1 MDSRSLDFA
10 SEIEQATGGKGVDLV
25 LNSLA
30 GEFIGKSFSVLAA
43 NGRFLEIGMT
53 GIWDQ
58 DRVSQLNRNISYYPI
73 NLAATFREDPQ
84 LIAGLM
90 AELMKD
96 FEKGLLKPLPLTVFP
111 IEQVTD
117 TFRHMAQAKHIGK
130 IVVTHQAAVHTR
142 RNVDTGARKS
152 HTIDPDASYMITGG
166 LAGLGLLAA
175 DWLVR
180 EGARHLVLTG
190 RSEPSE
196 QALEMIRGMERQG
209 ARVLIAQGDVSDR
222 VHLEE
227 VFAKFGSA
235 LPLLAGIIHS
245 AGVLDDGVL
254 LHQNGERFRNVFSPK
269 IAGSWH
275 LHELTQDLPLDFFV
289 LFSSAVSLL
298 GSAGQANHS
307 AACAFEDGLAH
318 YRRALGL
325 PALSIDWGP
334 WGEAG
339 AATRGKVTE
348 RSRLKGFEP
357 IQPEQ
362 GFRVLA
368 RLLEQAP
375 ARVGVMSVDW
385 RQYSDSFSRGSTP
398 ALLSELSFQREV
410 SASKPQDRKEPSQ
423 AVIQRLNAAQPS
435 KRRALLTDYVREQAM
450 KVLGL
455 DSAPPIDS
463 NQPLN
468 DLGLDS
474 LMAVELRSLLSTE
487 LGLARSLPAT
497 LVFDYPTIAAL
508 TTYLAEEV
516 FLWGRAPVPRV
527 ETPPEDDLAGIL
539 DRIEGLS
546 TEEVDRIYSAE

>member
-1 MDSRSLDFA
+1 
-10 SEIEQATGGKGVDLV
+10 
-25 LNSLA
+25 
-30 GEFIGKSFSVLAA
+30 
-43 NGRFLEIGMT
+43 
-53 GIWDQ
+53 
-58 DRVSQLNRNISYYPI
+58 
-73 NLAATFREDPQ
+73 
-84 LIAGLM
+84 
-90 AELMKD
+90 
-96 FEKGLLKPLPLTVFP
+96 
-111 IEQVTD
+111 
-117 TFRHMAQAKHIGK
+117 
-130 IVVTHQAAVHTR
+130 
-142 RNVDTGARKS
+142 
-152 HTIDPDASYMITGG
+152 MITGG
-166 LAGLGLLAA
+166 LAGLGLLTA

-196 QALEMIRGMERQG
+196 QALDMIRAMEREG
-209 ARVLIAQGDVSDR
+209 ARVLIARGDVSDR
-222 VHLEE
+222 SHLEE
-227 VFAKFGSA
+227 VFAKFGSE
-235 LPLLAGIIHS
+235 LPPLAGIIHS

-254 LHQNGERFRNVFSPK
+254 LHQNGERFRRVLSPK
-269 IAGSWH
+269 VAGSWH

-289 LFSSAVSLL
+289 MFSSAVSLL

-339 AATRGKVTE
+339 AATRGKVTQ
-348 RSRLKGFEP
+348 RSQLKGFQL

-362 GFRVLA
+362 GFRILA

-375 ARVGVMSVDW
+375 ARIGVMSVDW

-398 ALLSELSFQREV
+398 LLSELSVQREAA
-410 SASKPQDRKEPSQ
+410 ASKPQDRKEPSQ
-423 AVIQRLNAAQPS
+423 AVIQRLNGAPPA
-435 KRRALLTDYVREQAM
+435 KRQALLTDYVRTQAM

-455 DSAPPIDS
+455 DSAPPIDA

-474 LMAVELRSLLSTE
+474 LMAVEMRSLLSSE

-516 FLWGRAPVPRV
+516 FMWGRAPAPKD
-527 ETPPEDDLAGIL
+527 EPLPEGGLAGIL
-539 DRIEGLS
+539 DRIESLS
-546 TEEVDRIYSAE
+546 LEEVDRIYNEE

>member
-1 MDSRSLDFA
+1 
-10 SEIEQATGGKGVDLV
+10 V

-30 GEFIGKSFSVLAA
+30 GEFIEKSFSVLAA

-58 DRVSQLNRNISYYPI
+58 DQVSQLNRNISYYPI

-90 AELMKD
+90 AELVND
-96 FEKGLLKPLPLTVFP
+96 FENGLLKPLPLTVFRSD
-111 IEQVTD
+111 QVTD
-117 TFRHMAQAKHIGK
+117 AFRHMAQAKHIGK
-130 IVVTHQAAVHTR
+130 IVVTHQAAAHAR
-142 RNVDTGARKS
+142 RNTDTGARKS
-152 HTIDPDASYMITGG
+152 HTFNPDATYMITGG

-175 DWLVR
+175 EWMVR

-196 QALEMIRGMERQG
+196 QALEMIRTMEREG
-209 ARVLIAQGDVSDR
+209 ARVSIAQGDVSDR
-222 VHLEE
+222 NHLEE

-235 LPLLAGIIHS
+235 LPPLGGVIHS

-254 LHQNGERFRNVFSPK
+254 LHQNGERFRKVFSPK
-269 IAGSWH
+269 VAGSWH

-289 LFSSAVSLL
+289 MFSSAVSLL

-307 AACAFEDGLAH
+307 AACAFQDGLAH

-339 AATRGKVTE
+339 AATRGKVTQ

-362 GFRVLA
+362 GFRILA
-368 RLLEQAP
+368 RLLEQSP
-375 ARVGVMSVDW
+375 ARIGVMSVDW
-385 RQYSDSFSRGSTP
+385 RQYSDSFSRGSMS
-398 ALLSELSFQREV
+398 ALLSELSVEKETV
-410 SASKPQDRKEPSQ
+410 ASKPQAKKEPIQ
-423 AVIQRLNAAQPS
+423 AVIQRLNGAPPA
-435 KRRALLTDYVREQAM
+435 KRQALLTDYVRSQAM

-455 DSAPPIDS
+455 DPTLPIDA

-474 LMAVELRSLLSTE
+474 LMAVEMRSLLSTE

-497 LVFDYPTIAAL
+497 LVFDYPTVAAL

-516 FLWGRAPVPRV
+516 FMWGRAPAPPKV
-527 ETPPEDDLAGIL
+527 ESSPEDGLAGIL

-546 TEEVDRIYSAE
+546 EEEVDRIYNAR